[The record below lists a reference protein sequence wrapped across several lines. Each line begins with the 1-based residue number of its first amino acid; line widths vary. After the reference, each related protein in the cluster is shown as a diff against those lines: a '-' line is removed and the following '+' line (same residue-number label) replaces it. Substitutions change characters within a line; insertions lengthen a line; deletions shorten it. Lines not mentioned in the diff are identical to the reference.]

1 VSASYD
7 QFDYLTADTWSVG
20 WINEILRIL
29 GYVRD
34 GKLHVYW
41 CLPDKEIQEGLVL
54 IENDANI
61 RHMAK
66 ASRTVKTLVLFVDHT
81 NFLRQLRKDILVT
94 GPALPP
100 VISPMKIPRAT
111 TPAKPATS
119 SSSSIV
125 QLVQKEVRYACDSD
139 TDTDNEFVMYD
150 SDFDV
155 EDGDDDLFSDNVDKS
170 VSDHNEK
177 EVCVENEDEEA
188 LEDDDLNMEAGRRL
202 KLMKKLTAFNPE
214 VDMDNPSFKR
224 GMVFSGVEEL
234 RKALAAYSIRNR
246 VHIKKTLNDRRR
258 LNAQCAPGCC
268 WMLRASADE
277 KRSGGFTIKAYE
289 GIHTCE
295 GTWPLKAISSKILT
309 EKFMHEFRD
318 NQKLGL
324 QSFAAKV
331 LREFK
336 MCPNRFKLSR
346 ARKAALLNI
355 HGDEESQFG
364 LLLDYGQELRRSNPG
379 SKFFLTTNSVNDP
392 NTGEEKQHLTIVYWS
407 YDACKR
413 GFLAGCRPFI
423 CLDGCHIKT
432 RYKGQLLTTVG
443 VDRND
448 CIYPIALD

>member
-1 VSASYD
+1 
-7 QFDYLTADTWSVG
+7 
-20 WINEILRIL
+20 L

-81 NFLRQLRKDILVT
+81 NFRRQLRKDILVT

-139 TDTDNEFVMYD
+139 TDTDSEFVMYD

-188 LEDDDLNMEAGRRL
+188 LEDDDLNMEEGRRL

-246 VHIKKTLNDRRR
+246 VHIKKTLKDRRR
-258 LNAQCAPGCC
+258 LNAQC
-268 WMLRASADE
+268 
-277 KRSGGFTIKAYE
+277 
-289 GIHTCE
+289 
-295 GTWPLKAISSKILT
+295 TW
-309 EKFMHEFRD
+309 
-318 NQKLGL
+318 
-324 QSFAAKV
+324 V
-331 LREFK
+331 
-336 MCPNRFKLSR
+336 
-346 ARKAALLNI
+346 
-355 HGDEESQFG
+355 
-364 LLLDYGQELRRSNPG
+364 LLDAESL
-379 SKFFLTTNSVNDP
+379 
-392 NTGEEKQHLTIVYWS
+392 
-407 YDACKR
+407 C
-413 GFLAGCRPFI
+413 
-423 CLDGCHIKT
+423 
-432 RYKGQLLTTVG
+432 
-443 VDRND
+443 
-448 CIYPIALD
+448 